1 MYKNSSLMTNGR
13 FGVGARKYKKPV
25 TVLDSHKYR
34 AVTTTNSK
42 RIWIEAETM
51 AKLWIILGVVA
62 LSCRYDTLATS
73 IPGMSAKIKIQNQMW
88 GIKFDPLCLHGSC
101 SPSTVHDQRREESRG
116 SNSNAGK
123 IDQT

>member
-62 LSCRYDTLATS
+62 LSCCYDTLAAS
-73 IPGMSAKIKIQNQMW
+73 IPGMSAKIKIQSDV
-88 GIKFDPLCLHGSC
+88 GYHYLYYI
-101 SPSTVHDQRREESRG
+101 E
-116 SNSNAGK
+116 NSVK
-123 IDQT
+123 